1 MAIEYIQKD
10 YPDFDIPP
18 YKGTSYESWIP
29 DTLDLAERA
38 DLAING
44 LTGPTDPEA
53 DYEAYWQ
60 VNFFRNPPIMWHD
73 IDDVQPKFMEALPLL
88 RIITGSQYNNQ
99 VDFAWMTT
107 LLRSIGPDGLIYM
120 PLIGRPWAKFYR
132 GPDGYPNPVWKENGQ
147 TTNIDD
153 PSVEFIAQPWVATG
167 RLLSTMVVYYNRD
180 NNEIWKTTAQ
190 SVVDRLTTLAI
201 HKDSFSYYVEGS
213 FEPNATVDKNSKMP
227 QGVQA
232 GLSTGR
238 LIQGLTHVYKFMD
251 YKPAIELAGKLV
263 SYLINH
269 AAFCIIN

>member
-88 RIITGSQYNNQ
+88 RIIT
-99 VDFAWMTT
+99 AT
-107 LLRSIGPDGLIYM
+107 LTFPVKKVASALVGLFCSLVES
-120 PLIGRPWAKFYR
+120 PKSG
-132 GPDGYPNPVWKENGQ
+132 NP
-147 TTNIDD
+147 I
-153 PSVEFIAQPWVATG
+153 
-167 RLLSTMVVYYNRD
+167 
-180 NNEIWKTTAQ
+180 
-190 SVVDRLTTLAI
+190 
-201 HKDSFSYYVEGS
+201 
-213 FEPNATVDKNSKMP
+213 
-227 QGVQA
+227 
-232 GLSTGR
+232 
-238 LIQGLTHVYKFMD
+238 
-251 YKPAIELAGKLV
+251 
-263 SYLINH
+263 
-269 AAFCIIN
+269 